1 MPFYT
6 QEWDRALFI
15 AAALSA
21 ALAVALGAF
30 GAHALR
36 DTFTASQLANWHTAV
51 SYQLWHTLAAVGF
64 AHLDTRKVGR
74 SGWILLIGAL
84 LFSGSIYALSLGAP
98 RPVAYIT
105 PIGGTLML
113 TGWLRAAW
121 LAFRA
126 RN

>member
-6 QEWDRALFI
+6 QEWNRSLFI
-15 AAALSA
+15 AAALTA
-21 ALAVALGAF
+21 ALAVGLGAF

-36 DTFTASQLANWHTAV
+36 DTLTTSQLANWHTAV
-51 SYQLWHTLAAVGF
+51 SYQLWHALAAVTF
-64 AHLDTRKVGR
+64 ASLDTRKVGH
-74 SGWILLIGAL
+74 SGWALLIGAL
-84 LFSGSIYALSLGAP
+84 LFSGSIYALCLGAA
-98 RPVAYIT
+98 RPIAYIT

-121 LAFRA
+121 LAFRT